1 MVTICSLVVLMLS
14 ACLVTARPGAG
25 DMAEMMCSMTV
36 GGCGSAFMSADFTS
50 VEGIAAVCSTTR
62 PRFLACIENVPAE
75 CTAAVNTPE
84 MGMMRTQLDTLCGA
98 GRMQYA

>member
-1 MVTICSLVVLMLS
+1 
-14 ACLVTARPGAG
+14 
-25 DMAEMMCSMTV
+25 MAEMMCSMTV

-98 GRMQYA
+98 G